1 MRRSKSI
8 GFAAVCLG
16 IALMVGAAVLPVS
29 PATQRFGP
37 FQVNVR
43 ADDCGPAGYVVF
55 RDTNTECRSA
65 AQRRLLTTTGIGLLV
80 LAMGMAM
87 FAGGDDRRRSRVEVG
102 TPRVRRRW
110 ALRSP
115 GSRRYKPG

>member
-1 MRRSKSI
+1 MRRSKYI
-8 GFAAVCLG
+8 GFTAICLG

-37 FQVNVR
+37 FHVNVR
-43 ADDCGPAGYVVF
+43 ADNCGPAGQVAF
-55 RDTNTECRSA
+55 NDANIECRSA

-80 LAMGMAM
+80 LAMGMAL
-87 FAGGDDRRRSRVEVG
+87 FAGGDDRRRSMVQVG
-102 TPRVRRRW
+102 MPRARRRS
-110 ALRSP
+110 ALRGP